1 MAQNFFGRDPM
12 KWWIGQ
18 VTDPEK
24 GKWDKCLESYST
36 KTGEDIYAWRCRVR
50 IVGYHDNADDL
61 PDEDLPLAHVLLPAG
76 ESTTGGQGRTMEYQG
91 GEVVVGFFADG
102 EDAQQ
107 PIVFGTLF
115 NLIS

>member
-50 IVGYHDNADDL
+50 IVG
-61 PDEDLPLAHVLLPAG
+61 
-76 ESTTGGQGRTMEYQG
+76 
-91 GEVVVGFFADG
+91 
-102 EDAQQ
+102 
-107 PIVFGTLF
+107 
-115 NLIS
+115 